1 MTLITR
7 TPLHVGAGSSVGSI
21 DLPVQRERHTQIPII
36 PGSSLKGVLR
46 DLWNEKDPGE
56 RESLFGTET
65 TAETASAGNLLVGE
79 ARVVC
84 FPVRSAR
91 GSFAWLTSPLA
102 IRRYLR
108 DRGMKPVALPELS
121 DDRVQAGTQ
130 VTSKQDSVILEE
142 YCFSAEALNPGI
154 EEIFKDFLPGDALC
168 ESLPGRLVLASDGIF
183 SHFCANACE
192 IQQRVRIDDETHV
205 VAKGALFN
213 QENVPSETLFYAV
226 IGDRSSNGA
235 MEKLEG
241 GLKEVGNVLQ
251 LGGDE
256 TVGLGYCSVFLQAND
271 NNQGGVE

>member
-1 MTLITR
+1 
-7 TPLHVGAGSSVGSI
+7 
-21 DLPVQRERHTQIPII
+21 
-36 PGSSLKGVLR
+36 
-46 DLWNEKDPGE
+46 
-56 RESLFGTET
+56 
-65 TAETASAGNLLVGE
+65 
-79 ARVVC
+79 
-84 FPVRSAR
+84 
-91 GSFAWLTSPLA
+91 
-102 IRRYLR
+102 
-108 DRGMKPVALPELS
+108 
-121 DDRVQAGTQ
+121 
-130 VTSKQDSVILEE
+130 
-142 YCFSAEALNPGI
+142 
-154 EEIFKDFLPGDALC
+154 
-168 ESLPGRLVLASDGIF
+168 VLASDGIF